1 MKLSFHRNGNQVYP
15 ELYVP
20 NVDMQKLLRKSHLQ
34 VRQLALSKSNLRA
47 DVTLLSDNEF
57 LLKLLDPSEQLEGF
71 KMTWLA
77 AGATSVSLSLKRFPI
92 KVDDINRNY
101 PVKFEPMTDG
111 TLSCYFDRDVY
122 KVRGNHKHKTT
133 TETTDDAKPRDEAKL
148 IEAARLLNT
157 AATEGRIKLVVAEG
171 QVLLH
176 FI

>member
-1 MKLSFHRNGNQVYP
+1 MKLSFYKNGNQVYP

-20 NVDMQKLLRKSHLQ
+20 NADMQKLLRKSHRQ
-34 VRQLALSKSNLRA
+34 VRELALSKSNLRV

-77 AGATSVSLSLKRFPI
+77 AGATSVSMSLKRFPI
-92 KVDDINRNY
+92 KVDDINRSY
-101 PVKFEPMTDG
+101 LVKFKMMKDG
-111 TLSCYFDRDVY
+111 TLSCFIDRNVY

-133 TETTDDAKPRDEAKL
+133 TAPIDDAKLRNEAKL

-157 AATEGRIKLVVAEG
+157 AANEGQVKLVVADG